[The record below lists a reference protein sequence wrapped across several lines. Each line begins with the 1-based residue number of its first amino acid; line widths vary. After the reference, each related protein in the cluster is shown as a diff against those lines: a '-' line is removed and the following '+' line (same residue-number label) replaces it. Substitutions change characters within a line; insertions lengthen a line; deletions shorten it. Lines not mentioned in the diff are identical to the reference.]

1 MQALS
6 ITEAAYEL
14 GRNGV
19 LTDPDTATILV
30 AAAELAESS
39 RDLDDLDRHFVIQVV
54 AAFDRGYDNY
64 LDEYLA
70 P

>member
-14 GRNGV
+14 GRSGI